1 MELKQM
7 TRLALLVALMLI
19 FQSLRLLLPV
29 PPFVSVF
36 VIGSLVNACLLA
48 AVETAGWRLALVP
61 AVVAPVVAYMQQL
74 LPLPVLIPPIAA
86 ANGAYAL
93 GYNVLSGRS
102 RLWAVV
108 LATGAKF
115 AVVYLMV
122 RGVLAH
128 IQLPEK
134 AAAILMMTLGWPQII
149 TGLAGGILYL
159 AIRRRLPGVL
169 MVMLALIFLMAPAGA
184 EPLTEA
190 SLATELCKAQTL
202 ENMQAGIYVIPE
214 QTLNAY
220 FSAIVGQNPKVKEA
234 TVHVLGGDKVVIDIN
249 AVDAGA
255 LRFTCKI
262 RELHYD
268 KDRALLKLHVER
280 KELRGRSVASWFLNH
295 LSVKLLTQIYGNPL
309 AEADLNSKVSG
320 NTVSIDLQPFATG
333 LFKEGIGQSIG
344 DRLVI
349 SKATTGPGVI
359 YLHTN
364 CAVTILGS

>member
-122 RGVLAH
+122 RGVLVH

-159 AIRRRLPGVL
+159 AIRRRLPG
-169 MVMLALIFLMAPAGA
+169 G
-184 EPLTEA
+184 
-190 SLATELCKAQTL
+190 
-202 ENMQAGIYVIPE
+202 
-214 QTLNAY
+214 
-220 FSAIVGQNPKVKEA
+220 
-234 TVHVLGGDKVVIDIN
+234 
-249 AVDAGA
+249 
-255 LRFTCKI
+255 
-262 RELHYD
+262 
-268 KDRALLKLHVER
+268 
-280 KELRGRSVASWFLNH
+280 
-295 LSVKLLTQIYGNPL
+295 
-309 AEADLNSKVSG
+309 
-320 NTVSIDLQPFATG
+320 
-333 LFKEGIGQSIG
+333 
-344 DRLVI
+344 
-349 SKATTGPGVI
+349 
-359 YLHTN
+359 
-364 CAVTILGS
+364 